1 MAKRKLSQNRKIYLD
16 KGYLTHLTIKW
27 KDVTKNEQA
36 RATVMG
42 MYEGK
47 LDIPFTLMLIGHK
60 QEILKEV
67 TQNGILEKGGASAIC
82 KFQIKSILGKFK
94 EEDVAEITVKIEMN
108 DQRLDVPSDDGWLRI
123 GTTCLER
130 FHEACNQNDAT
141 KHPSEKDTYFKW
153 VSNNNTPSKI
163 QNAEA
168 VQDQFNFGSGAYG
181 ADPEVFEFIVNMD
194 IGKQIGDSMRDVGV
208 KKKGDIGAM
217 HKAYNDA
224 LRQRGKPIDFVWL
237 KEGEDKAI
245 PFGKNAFK
253 NIKNKAWPF
262 GRTSATLKK
271 DTGKITVCDDG
282 RYFVEGVLEFESD
295 YYSWVADAQGNFIEK
310 AIKNEGF
317 RTLGRNINSPGQG
330 NWKHASPA
338 SEDFLGD
345 TEPSMGE
352 HEWFGKK
359 SKGSVQWN
367 KASEAYNKGNP
378 AIDDSYGQMPINYTK
393 DYHFYVFGIYKG
405 E

>member
-1 MAKRKLSQNRKIYLD
+1 MAKRKLSPNRKIYLD

-47 LDIPFTLMLIGHK
+47 IDIPFTLILIGHK

-67 TQNGILEKGGASAIC
+67 TQTSELEGCSAIS
-82 KFQIKSILGKFK
+82 KFKIKSLLGNLK

-108 DQRLDVPSDDGWLRI
+108 DQRLDVPSDDDWLRI
-123 GTTCLER
+123 GTMCLER
-130 FHEACNQNDAT
+130 FNEACKQNNVE
-141 KHPSEKDTYFKW
+141 KHPSEKQSYFKW

-168 VQDQFNFGSGAYG
+168 VQDQFNFGSGAYN
-181 ADPEVFEFIVNMD
+181 ADTEAFEFIVNMD
-194 IGKQIGDSMRDVGV
+194 IGKQIGDSMKDVGV
-208 KKKGDIGAM
+208 KKKGDLGAM

-224 LRQRGKPIDFVWL
+224 LKQKSKPRDFVWMNSDET
-237 KEGEDKAI
+237 KNKSI
-245 PFGKNAFK
+245 PFGKNPFE

-262 GRTSATLKK
+262 GKTSAILKK
-271 DTGKITVCDDG
+271 GKITVCDDG
-282 RYFVEGVLEFESD
+282 RYFVEGVLKFESD
-295 YYSWVADAQGNFIEK
+295 YYSWIPDAQGNFIMK
-310 AIKNEGF
+310 AIKNEGLS
-317 RTLGRNINSPGQG
+317 TLGRNINSPGQG

-345 TEPSMGE
+345 TEPTIGE
-352 HEWFGKK
+352 HEWFAKK
-359 SKGSVQWN
+359 SKESVQWH
-367 KASEAYNKGNP
+367 KASEAYKAG
-378 AIDDSYGQMPINYTK
+378 IDPRKEAYGQMPVNYTK

-405 E
+405 K